1 MMFTHLQVLSSF
13 TLLNGPLTVADIV
26 STARER
32 GFSAIALT
40 DVNVMYGS
48 VDFYRQAT
56 AAKLKPL
63 LGMTLAL
70 PDARAVLIAETTA
83 GYHQLLRLSSAVKL
97 AATPPALEAMP
108 NLEGIAAIVP
118 SGYLLSQAF
127 RDAGQSAEGLFAAL
141 AAKGPASLY
150 LGLEP
155 SDLNSELPDFA
166 AAHGI
171 QPLALSRV
179 CYKDPADAFTQKV
192 MQAIGDGSQ
201 LNFRDPTLQDAG
213 PDWLM
218 PPDLAAQPYVAAGQQ
233 AALDNLAA
241 LAARADAEIAFREPQ
256 LPHYPVP
263 GDEPAPDYLRR
274 LAEAG
279 LAERF
284 GGAAVP
290 SEYTE
295 RLDYEL
301 GVITKMGFADYFL
314 VVWDVMNH
322 AHEVGIMTGPGRGSA
337 AGALVAYALAIT
349 EVDPIQYN
357 LLFERFLNPARANM
371 PDIDL
376 DIPDNRRGEL
386 IQYVHDRYGGDH
398 MAQIITFGTFGAKQS
413 LRDVARVFGLSQFDA
428 AKWSQAIPNAF
439 HIDLREAYKQ
449 SLPLRNLVGD
459 AEQNRLLFTTAL
471 ALEGLPRHDS
481 THAAGIV
488 LAQEPLTDTVAL
500 QDGGEGIAQTQVPM
514 GDVEALGLLKMD
526 FLGLRNLSLLA
537 SAARMIGQITGQP
550 FDPKAI
556 PLDDAATL
564 RLFARGDTNGVF
576 QFESN
581 GIRSVLRR
589 MKPTQFEDVVATNA
603 LYRPGPMEQID
614 VFIARKNGREPVSY
628 PAAALEPILRPTYG
642 VLVYQEQV
650 MQVASV
656 MGGLSL
662 GEADL
667 LRRAMS
673 KKKQAVIDAERVKFM
688 AGAQQKGYA
697 KDVAETVYAYIERFA
712 QYGFNRSHSVAYSKI
727 AFWLAY
733 IKTHY
738 PTAFFAALM
747 NANMANSGKLRQY
760 VQELKSRKV
769 PVYGPDINRS
779 GRAFRLEG
787 KGLRFGFL
795 SLQGVRRD
803 LVDAIIAARGH
814 KPFADLRDLMQRLDP
829 KWLRPETYA
838 PFVAA
843 GVFDSFDDNRA
854 QVLANLG
861 ELIDSVRLAGND
873 VGLFAA
879 LAPKKVTVPPQPATE
894 RLDAEAAV
902 LGVYLSGH
910 PVDRYVTALAPF
922 MAITAAADLEANQTV
937 AVVLVVR
944 RIKRIRTKKGQ
955 EMAFIDGQDASG
967 TLSVTVFPKLYPT
980 IATLEANTVV
990 LVRGRTESREG
1001 IALLASAIEPA
1012 AEAVA
1017 ALPAQRLFLRL
1028 APDLSEPAKAAL
1040 LKMLSSS
1047 RGQTPVITVDAATR
1061 DSVMLDRRYWVTPN
1075 ADLQAGIER
1084 LVGPGNAVLQDVKLP

>member
-1 MMFTHLQVLSSF
+1 MMFTHIQVQSSF
-13 TLLNGPLTVADIV
+13 TLLNGPLTVKEIV
-26 STARER
+26 ATAQER
-32 GFSAIALT
+32 GFSAVALT
-40 DVNVMYGS
+40 DVNVMYGV
-48 VDFYRQAT
+48 VDFYRQAQ

-63 LGMTLAL
+63 LGMRLEL
-70 PDARAVLIAETTA
+70 PDAQAVLIAETTA
-83 GYHQLLRLSSAVKL
+83 GYHQLLRLSSAIKL
-97 AATPPALEAMP
+97 AQTPPNLAALPE
-108 NLEGIAAIVP
+108 LTGIAAIVP
-118 SGYLLSQAF
+118 GSYLQSEAFQALKQPATAVF
-127 RDAGQSAEGLFAAL
+127 DALL
-141 AAKGPASLY
+141 TKRPASLY

-155 SDLNSELPDFA
+155 NQLDSELPAFA
-166 AAHGI
+166 QAHDL

-179 CYKDPADAFTQKV
+179 CYKDPTDAFTQKV
-192 MQAIGDGSQ
+192 MQAIGAGTQ

-213 PDWLM
+213 GDWLM
-218 PPDLAAQPYVAAGQQ
+218 PPAMAAAPFEAAGQQ
-233 AALDNLAA
+233 QALANLAA
-241 LAARADAEIAFREPQ
+241 LVDRADATIAFREPQ

-263 GDEPAPDYLRR
+263 GGQPAAAYLRR
-274 LAEAG
+274 LATAG
-279 LAERF
+279 LAKRF
-284 GGAAVP
+284 ATAVP
-290 SEYTE
+290 DDYRK

-301 GVITKMGFADYFL
+301 GVISEMGFDDYFL

-349 EVDPIQYN
+349 EVDPIEYN

-386 IQYVHDRYGGDH
+386 IRYVHDRYGQDH
-398 MAQIITFGTFGAKQS
+398 MAQIITFGTFGAKQA

-428 AKWSQAIPNAF
+428 NKWSAAIPNQF
-439 HIDLREAYKQ
+439 HIDLKAAYQQ
-449 SLPLRNLVGD
+449 SLPLRNLVAD
-459 AEQNRLLFTTAL
+459 ADQNRLLFTTAL

-488 LAQEPLTDTVAL
+488 LAEEPLTDTVAL
-500 QDGGEGIAQTQVPM
+500 QDGGDGIAQTQVPM

-526 FLGLRNLSLLA
+526 FLGLRNLTLLA
-537 SAARMIGQITGQP
+537 NATKTIQQLTGKP

-556 PLDDAATL
+556 PLDDQETL
-564 RLFARGDTNGVF
+564 RLFARGDTSGVF

-581 GIRSVLRR
+581 GIRAVLRR
-589 MKPTQFEDVVATNA
+589 MRPSRFEDVIATNA

-614 VFIARKNGREPVSY
+614 TYIARKNGQQPITY
-628 PAAALEPILRPTYG
+628 PAAALAPILAPTYG

-673 KKKQAVIDAERVKFM
+673 KKKQAVIEAERVKFM
-688 AGAQQKGYA
+688 AGARQKGYEEM
-697 KDVAETVYAYIERFA
+697 VAQTVYAYIERFA

-733 IKTHY
+733 IKVHY
-738 PTAFFAALM
+738 PTAFYAALM
-747 NANMANSGKLRQY
+747 NANLANTGKLRQY

-769 PVYGPDINRS
+769 PVLGPDINRS
-779 GRAFRLEG
+779 GRVFRLEG
-787 KGLRFGFL
+787 HGLRFGLL

-803 LVDAIIAARGH
+803 LVDAILEARGA
-814 KPFADLRDLMQRLDP
+814 KPFADLRDLMQRLDS
-829 KWLRPETYA
+829 KWLRPETFT
-838 PFVAA
+838 PFVQA
-843 GVFDSFDDNRA
+843 GAFDGFDANRA
-854 QVLANLG
+854 QVQANLG

-879 LAPKKVTVPPQPATE
+879 LAPKLVRVPEMPATE
-894 RLDAEAAV
+894 RLDQEAAV

-910 PVDRYVTALAPF
+910 PVDRYVQALAPF
-922 MAITAAADLEANQTV
+922 VALTPAAALEAEQSV

-955 EMAFIDGQDASG
+955 EMAFIDGQDGSG

-990 LVRGRTESREG
+990 LVRGRTEARDG

-1012 AEAVA
+1012 AAAVA
-1017 ALPAQRLFLRL
+1017 ATPRQRLFLRL
-1028 APDLSEPAKAAL
+1028 APTLDQDAKQAL
-1040 LKMLSSS
+1040 LKMLTSS
-1047 RGQTPVITVDAATR
+1047 RGQVPVITVSAATR
-1061 DSVMLDRRYWVTPN
+1061 DSVMLDRRYWVTPD
-1075 ADLQAGIER
+1075 ADLLAGVEGLI
-1084 LVGPGNAVLQDVKLP
+1084 GAGNAVLQDVKRH

>member
-1 MMFTHLQVLSSF
+1 MMFTHIQVQSSF
-13 TLLNGPLTVADIV
+13 TLLNGPLTVKEIV
-26 STARER
+26 ATAQER
-32 GFSAIALT
+32 GFSAVALT
-40 DVNVMYGS
+40 DVNVMYGV
-48 VDFYRQAT
+48 VDFYRQAQ

-63 LGMTLAL
+63 LGMRLEL
-70 PDARAVLIAETTA
+70 PDAQAVLIAETTA
-83 GYHQLLRLSSAVKL
+83 GYHQLLRLSSAIKL
-97 AATPPALEAMP
+97 AQTPPNLAALP
-108 NLEGIAAIVP
+108 DLTGIAAIV
-118 SGYLLSQAF
+118 SGVYLQSEAFQALNQP
-127 RDAGQSAEGLFAAL
+127 AAALFAAL
-141 AAKGPASLY
+141 AAKRPASLY
-150 LGLEP
+150 LGLEAAQL
-155 SDLNSELPDFA
+155 DSELPAFA
-166 AAHGI
+166 KAHDL
-171 QPLALSRV
+171 PLLALSHV

-192 MQAIGDGSQ
+192 MQAIAAGTQ

-213 PDWLM
+213 GDWLM
-218 PPDLAAQPYVAAGQQ
+218 PPAMAAAPFEAAGQQ
-233 AALDNLAA
+233 QALANLAA
-241 LAARADAEIAFREPQ
+241 LVTRAEATIAFREPQ

-263 GDEPAPDYLRR
+263 NGEPASTYLRR
-274 LAEAG
+274 LATAG
-279 LAERF
+279 LVRRF
-284 GGAAVP
+284 PQAAVP
-290 SEYTE
+290 AAYRK

-301 GVITKMGFADYFL
+301 GVISEMGFDDYFL

-349 EVDPIQYN
+349 EVDPIEYN

-386 IQYVHDRYGGDH
+386 IRYVHDRYGQDH
-398 MAQIITFGTFGAKQS
+398 MAQIITFGTFGAKQA

-428 AKWSQAIPNAF
+428 NKWSAAIPNQF
-439 HIDLREAYKQ
+439 HIDLKAAYQQ
-449 SLPLRNLVGD
+449 SLPLRNLVAD

-488 LAQEPLTDTVAL
+488 LAEEPLTDTVAL
-500 QDGGEGIAQTQVPM
+500 QDGGDGIAQTQVPM

-526 FLGLRNLSLLA
+526 FLGLRNLTLLA
-537 SAARMIGQITGQP
+537 NAARTIQKLTGKP

-556 PLDDAATL
+556 PLDDQETL
-564 RLFARGDTNGVF
+564 HLFARGDTSGVF

-581 GIRSVLRR
+581 GIRAVLRR
-589 MKPTQFEDVVATNA
+589 MRPSRFEDVIATNA

-614 VFIARKNGREPVSY
+614 TYIARKNGQQPITY
-628 PAAALEPILRPTYG
+628 PAAALAPILEPTYG

-673 KKKQAVIDAERVKFM
+673 KKKQAVIEAERVKFM
-688 AGAQQKGYA
+688 AGAKVKGYEE
-697 KDVAETVYAYIERFA
+697 DVARTVYAYIERFA

-733 IKTHY
+733 IKVHY
-738 PTAFFAALM
+738 PTAFYAALM
-747 NANMANSGKLRQY
+747 NANLANTGKLRQY

-769 PVYGPDINRS
+769 PVLGPDINRS
-779 GRAFRLEG
+779 GRVFRLEG
-787 KGLRFGFL
+787 AGLRFGLL

-803 LVDAIIAARGH
+803 LVDAILDARGA

-829 KWLRPETYA
+829 KWLRPETFT
-838 PFVAA
+838 PFVEA
-843 GVFDSFDDNRA
+843 GAFDRFDDNRA
-854 QVLANLG
+854 QVQANLG

-879 LAPKKVTVPPQPATE
+879 LAPKLVQVPEMPATE
-894 RLDAEAAV
+894 RLDQEAAV

-910 PVDRYVTALAPF
+910 PVDRYVKALAPF
-922 MAITAAADLEANQTV
+922 VTLSQAATLEANQNV

-955 EMAFIDGQDASG
+955 EMAFIDGQDGSG

-980 IATLEANTVV
+980 IATLEANAVV
-990 LVRGRTESREG
+990 LVKGRTESRDG

-1012 AEAVA
+1012 AAAVA
-1017 ALPAQRLFLRL
+1017 ATPSQRLFLRL
-1028 APDLSEPAKAAL
+1028 APTLDQAAKRAL

-1047 RGQTPVITVDAATR
+1047 RSQVPVITVAAATR
-1061 DSVMLDRRYWVTPN
+1061 DSVMLDRRYWVTPD
-1075 ADLQAGIER
+1075 ADLLAGLER
-1084 LVGPGNAVLQDVKLP
+1084 LIGSGNAVLQDVKRH